1 MSSEFTRSSTVA
13 EILPG
18 SDVESEADLKILQFN
33 VGRSTQ
39 KQINF
44 AAINCRVILFV
55 MSTATA
61 KLLSEFE
68 ALPVEEQQE
77 FVKEV
82 INHLPP
88 WDSGPLSDDAV
99 ATAGDAL
106 ATMQPPLQ
114 RRL

>member
-1 MSSEFTRSSTVA
+1 MSLEFRPSSTVA

-18 SDVESEADLKILQFN
+18 SDVESEADIFQFN

-55 MSTATA
+55 MSTDTA
-61 KLLSEFE
+61 KLFSEFE
-68 ALPVEEQQE
+68 ALPVEQQQE
-77 FVKEV
+77 FLREV
-82 INHLPP
+82 MNHLPP

-99 ATAGDAL
+99 ATASDAL
-106 ATMQPPLQ
+106 AAMLHQEE
-114 RRL
+114 RAS

>member
-33 VGRSTQ
+33 VGRST
-39 KQINF
+39 QINF

-106 ATMQPPLQ
+106 AAMLHQEE
-114 RRL
+114 RAS